1 MTAVVNGA
9 GRAGTRMAGRKAG
22 TAKRRRVSGV
32 DRVFQI
38 LDHLM
43 ERGTAARAL
52 DIARAVGAPSSTV
65 YEVIEDLVARRAL
78 TRDGD
83 GLVSLGPRLLHYGLA
98 YRQATPFLDV
108 AQREMRRLSAEVGE
122 SVQICGRDGDM
133 MVVLAMADGPG
144 PFRVTSH
151 VGTRV
156 PLNWTASGRLLTGHL
171 PEAERIALYRN
182 GARPSPTGRAET
194 DAKRLAAASRNALEE
209 RLSIQLSESDYAV
222 ACIAAPIVDLAG
234 ECVATISI
242 VLSELRAQAAP
253 ERFAGSVTAAAHAIE
268 TTLGWDRRDEAAA

>member
-1 MTAVVNGA
+1 M
-9 GRAGTRMAGRKAG
+9 AGTRVESSR
-22 TAKRRRVSGV
+22 RRRVSGV

-43 ERGTAARAL
+43 ERGSAARAL
-52 DIARAVGAPSSTV
+52 DIARDLRAPNSTV
-65 YEVIEDLVARRAL
+65 YEIIDDLVARRIL
-78 TRDGD
+78 LRDGE
-83 GLVSLGPRLLHYGLA
+83 GLVSLGPRLLHFGLA

-108 AQREMRRLSAEVGE
+108 AQREMRRLSAEIGE

-133 MVVLAMADGPG
+133 MVVLAMAEGPG

-156 PLNWTASGRLLTGHL
+156 PLSWTASGRLLTGHL
-171 PEAERIALYRN
+171 PEAERIALYRR

-194 DAKRLAAASRNALEE
+194 DPGRLAAASRKALEE

-222 ACIAAPIVDLAG
+222 ACIAAPLVDPTG

-242 VLSELRAQAAP
+242 VLSELRAQATP
-253 ERFAGSVTAAAHAIE
+253 DRFASAVRAAAHVIE
-268 TTLGWDRRDEAAA
+268 AALGWDRRSEAAA

>member
-1 MTAVVNGA
+1 MARDA
-9 GRAGTRMAGRKAG
+9 KTRKVP
-22 TAKRRRVSGV
+22 AKPEGETRRRVSGI
-32 DRVFQI
+32 DRAFQI

-52 DIARAVGAPSSTV
+52 DIARRIGAPTSTV
-65 YEVIEDLVARRAL
+65 YEIIDDLASRRVL
-78 TRDGD
+78 TRDAD
-83 GLVSLGPRLLHYGLA
+83 GLVALGPRLLHYGLA
-98 YRQATPFLDV
+98 YRQATPFLAV
-108 AQREMRRLSAEVGE
+108 AQREMQRLSAEIGE
-122 SVQICGRDGDM
+122 SVQICGRDDDM

-171 PEAERIALYRN
+171 PDADRIALYKR

-194 DAKRLAAASRNALEE
+194 DASRLAHASRQALEE
-209 RLSIQLSESDYAV
+209 GLSIQLSESDYAV
-222 ACIAAPIVDLAG
+222 ACIAAPIVDPSG
-234 ECVATISI
+234 DCPATISV

-253 ERFAGSVTAAAHAIE
+253 ERYSESVKTAARAIE
-268 TTLGWDRRDEAAA
+268 AALGWDRETRPAA

>member
-1 MTAVVNGA
+1 MTGETRRDKPA
-9 GRAGTRMAGRKAG
+9 GKSGNET
-22 TAKRRRVSGV
+22 RRRVSGI
-32 DRVFQI
+32 DRAFQI

-52 DIARAVGAPSSTV
+52 DIARRIGAPTSTV
-65 YEVIEDLVARRAL
+65 YEIIDDLASRRVL
-78 TRDGD
+78 TRDAD
-83 GLVSLGPRLLHYGLA
+83 GMVALGPRLLHYGLA
-98 YRQATPFLDV
+98 YRQATPFLIV
-108 AQREMRRLSAEVGE
+108 AQREMQRLSADIGE
-122 SVQICGRDGDM
+122 SVQICGRDDDM

-171 PEAERIALYRN
+171 PDAERVALYKR

-194 DAKRLAAASRNALEE
+194 DANRLAAASRQALDEG
-209 RLSIQLSESDYAV
+209 LSIQLSESDYAV
-222 ACIAAPIVDLAG
+222 ACIAAPVVEPSGD
-234 ECVATISI
+234 CTATISV

-253 ERFAGSVTAAAHAIE
+253 ERYAESVKAAARAIE
-268 TTLGWDRRDEAAA
+268 AALGWDRETRPAA